1 MSKDKTKTA
10 PTWSVPHIKHP
21 MYPEYTIRVGEFV
34 HDGILHFFRQVNG
47 KQTSKSLKCRRLDL
61 GSNQN
66 AQKKEA
72 ERKACEFIEALAN
85 PSSILDVAPDGVSP
99 ISENRS
105 KSARIGFTIGALADR
120 YKLDGFQKTTASYK
134 RDAIASIRRIAAF
147 LEPNL
152 LVRDLKPSHVEKYL
166 ASRIAKKHAPA
177 GRADLVALGICCG
190 WAVGEGLLDA
200 NPMASKRARD
210 AMRIAHTVNQPWITD
225 DEIKKLKAVA
235 PQLPPAFA
243 VLLDVAGD
251 TGRRISAILGL
262 RWNDVYFQPA
272 DAWRKCKELDA
283 RCDWL
288 VEHFANGGIRWYA
301 GKGINRKRRDHVSP
315 MPLAVK
321 DALMQ
326 WKKNTLGIGARFVF
340 VAPAD
345 PTRALERHI
354 AKKWLKKAEGFAKL
368 DHQAQ
373 SGWHAFRRRWATK
386 RKHFS
391 LKDLAAAGD
400 WKTLEMAAH
409 YQQSDPVSR
418 LAVINM
424 A

>member
-1 MSKDKTKTA
+1 MS
-10 PTWSVPHIKHP
+10 WSITHIKHP
-21 MYPEYTIRVGEFV
+21 LYPEYTIRVGEFV

-47 KQTSKSLKCRRLDL
+47 KQTSRSLKCRRCDL
-61 GSNQN
+61 GANKTVQE
-66 AQKKEA
+66 KEA
-72 ERKACEFIEALAN
+72 RRLACEYIEALAN
-85 PSSILDVAPDGVSP
+85 PTSVVESP
-99 ISENRS
+99 GIEIHRTGAMNS
-105 KSARIGFTIGALADR
+105 FTIAALADK
-120 YKLDGFQKTTASYK
+120 YKLDGFAKTRASYK
-134 RDAIASIRRIAAF
+134 RDALASIRRIAAF
-147 LEPNL
+147 LETDL
-152 LVRDLKPSHVEKYL
+152 LVRDIRPSHVEKYL
-166 ASRIAKKHAPA
+166 AARIAKKHAPA
-177 GRADLVALGICCG
+177 GRADLVALSICWG

-200 NPMASKRARD
+200 NPMAAKRARD

-262 RWNDVYFQPA
+262 RWADVMFKPE

-288 VEHFANGGIRWYA
+288 VEDFANGGIRWYA
-301 GKGINRKRRDHVSP
+301 GKGINKKRRDHVSP
-315 MPLAVK
+315 MPVEVRHT
-321 DALMQ
+321 LMQ
-326 WKKNTLGIGARFVF
+326 WKKNTLGIAARFVF

-345 PTRALERHI
+345 PTRALERHV
-354 AKKWLKKAEGFAKL
+354 AKKWLTKAEGFAKL

-400 WKTLEMAAH
+400 WKTLDMAAH
-409 YQQSDPVSR
+409 YQQSDRVSR
-418 LAVINM
+418 LAVIN